1 MRKSFLLIAFM
12 LISVTICAQK
22 VVTVAAA
29 ANLRSVFTEIKA
41 KYEKENPTVKIEVTF
56 GSSGSLVQQILN
68 GAAYDFFMAADKN
81 FPLKLQGKGVTYGK
95 VSTYAY
101 GKLALWSST
110 IDVNKGIGVLKESAV
125 KRIGIAKPETAPY
138 GDRAVELL
146 KKQGLF
152 DSFNTKIVYGDNI
165 SATAQYAF
173 TGNVEVGFIAL
184 SLAMAPEMAGK
195 GKCYVIPQSMY
206 SPIEQA
212 CVLIKKPVR
221 NLAAEKFMKY
231 ILGNSCDS
239 LWEKYGYSK

>member
-1 MRKSFLLIAFM
+1 MRIFFLLIAFM

-41 KYEKENPTVKIEVTF
+41 KYEKENPSVKIEVTF

-195 GKCYVIPQSMY
+195 GKCYVIPQNLY

>member
-1 MRKSFLLIAFM
+1 MRKGFLLIAFM
-12 LISVTICAQK
+12 LISITICAQK
-22 VVTVAAA
+22 VVKVAAA
-29 ANLRSVFTEIKA
+29 ANLRNVFSEIKTN
-41 KYEKENPTVKIEVTF
+41 YEKENPTVKIDVTF

-81 FPLKLQGKGVTYGK
+81 FPLKLETKGVTYGK

-101 GKLALWSST
+101 GKLVLWSST
-110 IDVNKGIGVLKESAV
+110 IDVNKGIDVLKESAV

-152 DSFNTKIVYGDNI
+152 EQFKTKIVYGDNI

-195 GKCYVIPQSMY
+195 GKYYVIPQDMY
-206 SPIEQA
+206 TPIEQA
-212 CVLIKKPVR
+212 CVLIKKSTRSV
-221 NLAAEKFMKY
+221 ATEKFMKY
-231 ILGNSCDS
+231 VLGRSCDA
-239 LWEKYGYSK
+239 LWKKYGYSK